1 MNRPTPLSPLNGKVP
16 PASFMDRNAFV
27 SLGEGLSEPHQAVLI
42 ILVQRLVGADLV
54 HLDRK
59 KVRQ

>member
-1 MNRPTPLSPLNGKVP
+1 
-16 PASFMDRNAFV
+16 MDRNAFV